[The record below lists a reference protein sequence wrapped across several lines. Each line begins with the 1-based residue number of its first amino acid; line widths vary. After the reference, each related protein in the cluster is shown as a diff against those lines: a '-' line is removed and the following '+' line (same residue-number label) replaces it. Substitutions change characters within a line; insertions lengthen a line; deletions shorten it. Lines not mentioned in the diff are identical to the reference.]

1 MNFRNV
7 FHVIAWILALVGVLM
22 AICGGVS
29 WLYGEP
35 RADCLALLGP
45 AAATIPVALLL
56 ALATRMR
63 RELSRRDGLGI
74 VAFGWLFAGLV
85 ASVPYILSVDVFPGD
100 PAAAVFEAVSG
111 ITTTG
116 ATALVD
122 LESAPRSI
130 LLWRAIT
137 QYIGGMGVLILV
149 LAILPFAGSGG
160 MQLFRAEMPGPSKD
174 RIEPRMAST
183 AKCLWGIYV
192 GLTVLM
198 VVCLRLAGMDTFD
211 AICHSMTAM
220 ANGGL
225 STHSASVAFWDN
237 PAIEAIMVVFMLVA
251 GINFSLHYR
260 ILRGDFL
267 AWFRNREAVTFLAI
281 FAGASFVLA
290 AIVYRAAPA
299 GATFLHTL
307 RETSF
312 TACSLM
318 TTSGF
323 TTADYDRWPALA
335 KGILC
340 ILMLVGGCAGSTAG
354 GIKLGRIQ
362 VAAAAVLR
370 EIRLFMQPQAVLPV
384 RMGGKSLD
392 EAPVLAIFAFLVLFF
407 LVLLLGLLAM
417 LPMAPDF
424 PTALSS
430 VISCMTNTGPGF
442 ARIGPTLT
450 YAPVPAAGKIVLSLL
465 MLAGRLELY
474 TLLAIFIPAFWRK

>member
-1 MNFRNV
+1 MNLRNV
-7 FHVIAWILALVGVLM
+7 LHVIAWLLALIAVLM
-22 AICGGVS
+22 ALCGGVS
-29 WLYGEP
+29 WLCDEP
-35 RADCLALLGP
+35 RADCLALLYP
-45 AAATIPVALLL
+45 AAATLPVALLL
-56 ALATRMR
+56 GLATRTR

-74 VAFGWLFAGLV
+74 VAFGWLAASLV

-116 ATALVD
+116 ATALEDIEAV
-122 LESAPRSI
+122 PRSI

-137 QYIGGMGVLILV
+137 QYLGGMGVLVLV
-149 LAILPFAGSGG
+149 LAVLPFAGVGG

-198 VVCLRLAGMDTFD
+198 VVCLRLAGMDAFD

-225 STHSASVAFWDN
+225 STHSASAAYWNN
-237 PAIEAIMVVFMLVA
+237 PAIEAVMAIFMLVA

-260 ILRGDFL
+260 ILRGDLL
-267 AWFRNREAVTFLAI
+267 AWFRNREAVAFLAL
-281 FAGASFVLA
+281 FAGASLALA
-290 AIVYRAAPA
+290 AIVFRAAPA
-299 GATFLHTL
+299 GTTFLHTL
-307 RETSF
+307 RETAF

-323 TTADYDRWPALA
+323 TTADYDAWPAAA
-335 KGILC
+335 KAILLV
-340 ILMLVGGCAGSTAG
+340 LMLMGGCAGSTAG

-392 EAPVLAIFAFLVLFF
+392 EAPVLAIFAFLILFF
-407 LVLLLGLLAM
+407 LVMLLGIIVMRPM
-417 LPMAPDF
+417 LPNGA
-424 PTALSS
+424 TAVSS
-430 VISCMTNTGPGF
+430 VVSSMTNTGPGF
-442 ARIGPTLT
+442 GGIGPACT
-450 YAPVPAAGKIVLSLL
+450 YAAIPSAGKLVLCFL

-474 TLLAIFIPAFWRK
+474 TLLAIFLPAFWRK

>member
-7 FHVIAWILALVGVLM
+7 IHIISWLLAVIGVLM
-22 AICGGVS
+22 ALCGGVS
-29 WLYGEP
+29 WLCDEP
-35 RADCLALLGP
+35 RADCLALLLP
-45 AAATIPVALLL
+45 AGTTLVAALVLGL
-56 ALATRMR
+56 AIRMR

-74 VAFGWLFAGLV
+74 VAFGWLAAGLV

-116 ATALVD
+116 ATALDDIEAV
-122 LESAPRSI
+122 PRSI
-130 LLWRAIT
+130 LLWRSLT
-137 QYIGGMGVLILV
+137 QYVGGMGVLILV

-198 VVCLRLAGMDTFD
+198 VLALRLAGMGTFD
-211 AICHSMTAM
+211 AVCHSMTAM

-225 STHSASVAFWDN
+225 STHSASVAYWNN
-237 PAIEAIMVVFMLVA
+237 PAIEVVMIAFMLVA
-251 GINFSLHYR
+251 GINFTLHYR
-260 ILRGDFL
+260 ILRGDL
-267 AWFRNREAVTFLAI
+267 WAWFRNREAVAFLALY
-281 FAGASFVLA
+281 ASASLALA
-290 AIVYRAAPA
+290 AIVFHAAPA

-307 RETSF
+307 RETAF

-335 KGILC
+335 KGILAV
-340 ILMLVGGCAGSTAG
+340 LMIVGGCAGSTAG
-354 GIKLGRIQ
+354 GVKLGRVQ
-362 VAAAAVLR
+362 VAAAAMLR
-370 EIRLFMQPQAVLPV
+370 EIRLFMQPQAVFSV
-384 RMGGKSLD
+384 RMGGKSID
-392 EAPVLAIFAFLVLFF
+392 ETLVLSIVAFLGLF
-407 LVLLLGLLAM
+407 LLMLLAGLFAM
-417 LPMAPDF
+417 LPLAPDF
-424 PTALSS
+424 STALSS
-430 VISCMTNTGPGF
+430 VVSCATNTGPGF
-442 ARIGPTLT
+442 AGVGPACT
-450 YAPVPAAGKIVLSLL
+450 YAAVPAAGKIVLCLL

-474 TLLAIFIPAFWRK
+474 TLLALLVPAFWRR